1 MSFGDMHLAEEL
13 LEDWYELFNNACTA
27 GNLNT
32 AKCLYDKAHQNID
45 ISAYD
50 ELIFRQVCLMGH
62 FEVAQWLLQIKPDI
76 NVSAKKNEALVI
88 ARRQK
93 KLAFSNEIKQKYQ
106 SIIALLQK
114 KIKKMPKE
122 EVTIGSLKEEE
133 GLKKTETITEYLN
146 RTISEAVPEA
156 VSEAVP
162 EAVSEAVPE
171 AVSEAVPEAVSEAV
185 PEAVS
190 EAVSQTAVN
199 SETVV
204 NSEAHKG
211 RGSGNL
217 GSRKNNIPNMI
228 WVEPLSDEDKHILQ
242 NKFNSLCE
250 SGDLEAVKKM
260 WFDDRFDIPRRNA
273 AKCSINNLTIDKNT
287 VLLTHNKKLAKW
299 LENNRVDKS
308 YI

>member
-156 VSEAVP
+156 VSEAV
-162 EAVSEAVPE
+162 
-171 AVSEAVPEAVSEAV
+171 
-185 PEAVS
+185 
-190 EAVSQTAVN
+190 SQTAVN